1 MTRQSEDAAERIE
14 TVLDREPDYDFTR
27 DEDDDTARRS
37 ALRDLL
43 VDLLHAADEWG
54 YDIEQLGSDALDV
67 IADENE
73 LDDDAVF
80 IADVSAVIETLADP
94 TNGVDRDPE

>member
-1 MTRQSEDAAERIE
+1 MTRHSEDAAERIE

-27 DEDDDTARRS
+27 GDDDTARRS

-54 YDIEQLGSDALDV
+54 YDIEQLGGDALEV
-67 IADENE
+67 IAEENE
-73 LDDDAVF
+73 LDDDAAF
-80 IADVSAVIETLADP
+80 IADVSAVIENLAEGQDS
-94 TNGVDRDPE
+94 